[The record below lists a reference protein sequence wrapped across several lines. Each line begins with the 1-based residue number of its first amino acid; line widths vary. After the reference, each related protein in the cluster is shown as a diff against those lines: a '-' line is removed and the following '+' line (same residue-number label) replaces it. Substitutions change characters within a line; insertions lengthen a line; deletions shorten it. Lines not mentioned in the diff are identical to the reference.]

1 MPTNHSIPTKE
12 ADELIKRFL
21 RIQEELTKEGALKNF
36 SADVQQYFAD
46 KFVSFVFYK
55 DQLDALFK
63 DLKDE
68 ANAVRVYY
76 GAHEK
81 GFSTMVITPCKLNPD
96 NEYEVRN
103 IVPPNG
109 PIQYPPPKK
118 TALVADKFQLPLDN
132 YPSKG

>member
-1 MPTNHSIPTKE
+1 MPTDHSIPTKE

-21 RIQEELTKEGALKNF
+21 RIQEELTKEGVLKNF

-63 DLKDE
+63 DLNGE

-96 NEYEVRN
+96 NEYEVTN

-132 YPSKG
+132 FPSKG